1 MEFRYLSINLKMIDL
16 FLSSLSSS
24 LSISV
29 WIIMQS
35 IATIIINWIKNC
47 WWSSKEIQ
55 FNYLIVTNFLFIFQ
69 ASLCVCDN
77 GFQFLYENKQTNKK
91 NSCTRIVFIYFLFFV
106 CSGFSKSHWLI
117 DWPIEKLIKKWP
129 ELCNFFF
136 VCPHNRER
144 KLTNFFNFF
153 SK

>member
-106 CSGFSKSHWLI
+106 CPVSQNLIDWLI
-117 DWPIEKLIKKWP
+117 DPLKNWLKNDRNCVI
-129 ELCNFFF
+129 FF
-136 VCPHNRER
+136 CLP
-144 KLTNFFNFF
+144 TQ
-153 SK
+153 